1 MSLCTAEAPSSLFPW
16 LEPLLAHVSKP
27 VPYVGGELNS
37 VVKNW
42 DAVDVRWCLSYPDVA

>member
-1 MSLCTAEAPSSLFPW
+1 LHRRSSEFALSLAGTAAG
-16 LEPLLAHVSKP
+16 HVSKP